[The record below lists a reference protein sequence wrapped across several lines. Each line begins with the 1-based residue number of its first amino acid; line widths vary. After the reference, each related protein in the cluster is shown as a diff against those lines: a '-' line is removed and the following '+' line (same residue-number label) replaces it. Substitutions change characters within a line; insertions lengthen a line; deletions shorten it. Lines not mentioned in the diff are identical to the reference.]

1 MGGYASMK
9 RFSKR
14 LLSLLLVTMMLV
26 SVALPMTAEAAA
38 TSSTYPIV
46 YVQGRRTPIY
56 DKNGKQIYPL
66 KTSIAEKL
74 MEDKSSI
81 SSAFS
86 KSLLTNNWDPLCD
99 AIYDSIAPLYAD
111 LVLNENGEIQN
122 GSYHKQPAT
131 PTQKTS
137 DYKVSDYVFYYDSR
151 TDPIATAKN
160 LQVYIKSVL
169 KATGKKKVNLVGRC
183 LGSSIVASYLT
194 MYGNTYVDTVLFYA
208 AACNGILP
216 IGATFSGHIQLDADN
231 IQKYTDTSLDDDD
244 DFDEFIKALVALTNQ
259 AKLLGIGTDKIN
271 SIYLS
276 IADQILPKLLL
287 ATYATMPCYWSMVSD
302 EYYESAKSFIFK
314 NETKKYAGLIKK
326 IDNYHYNVQL
336 PLNDTLTKLK
346 KNGLKIVNISKYNV
360 RLAPVFENCNVQ
372 ADGTV
377 ELSTMSFGATSANI
391 GKTLSKSYL
400 SEAAASG
407 MSDYVSKDSMIDAS
421 TCLFPDSTWFIKNI
435 EHTVFP
441 SCINSLIY
449 EAFSSQGQFTIKSN
463 KNYPQFLEYKD
474 KKLVAVTQLN
484 SDDLDQDDTGGSVLT
499 SMLKVF
505 LAAFSSI
512 FGTLIKIV
520 SGILSS
526 Q

>member
-1 MGGYASMK
+1 MK
-9 RFSKR
+9 RISKR
-14 LLSLLLVTMMLV
+14 LLSVLLVTIMLL

-56 DKNGKQIYPL
+56 NKDGKKIYPL
-66 KTSIAEKL
+66 STNISEKL
-74 MEDKSSI
+74 MEDKNTI
-81 SSAFS
+81 ASAFS

-99 AIYDSIAPLYAD
+99 AIYNSIAPLYAE
-111 LVLNENGEIQN
+111 LVLDENGEIKN
-122 GSYHKQPAT
+122 GSYHKKSDT
-131 PTQKTS
+131 PKTKTS
-137 DYKVSDYVFYYDSR
+137 DYKVSDYVFQYDSR
-151 TDPIATAKN
+151 TDPIASAKL
-160 LQVYIKSVL
+160 LQTYIKSVL

-183 LGSSIVASYLT
+183 LGSSIIASYLT
-194 MYGNTYVDTVLFYA
+194 MYGNTYVDTALFYA

-216 IGATFSGHIQLDADN
+216 IGATFSGHIQLDADS
-231 IQKYTDTSLDDDD
+231 IQKYTDTSLNDED
-244 DFDEFIKALVALTNQ
+244 DFDEFIKGLVTLTNQ
-259 AKLLGIGTDKIN
+259 AKLLGVGTEKIN
-271 SIYLS
+271 SIYRS

-314 NETKKYAGLIKK
+314 GDTKTYAGLIKK

-336 PLNDTLTKLK
+336 PLNETLTKLK
-346 KNGLKIVNISKYNV
+346 KNGMKVINISKYNV

-400 SEAAASG
+400 SSVAASG
-407 MSDYVSKDSMIDAS
+407 MSSYVSKDSMIDSS

-435 EHTVFP
+435 KHTTFP
-441 SCINSLIY
+441 SCVNSLIY
-449 EAFSSQGQFTIKSN
+449 EAFSSRGQFTIRSN
-463 KNYPQFLEYKD
+463 KNYPQYLEYKD
-474 KKLVAVTQLN
+474 KTLVPVTQLN
-484 SDDLDQDDTGGSVLT
+484 KDDLDKDDGGGSSLLT

-505 LAAFSSI
+505 IAAFMST
-512 FGTLIKIV
+512 FGNLIKIV

>member
-1 MGGYASMK
+1 MK
-9 RFSKR
+9 GISKR
-14 LLSLLLVTMMLV
+14 LLSLLLVTIMLV

-46 YVQGRRTPIY
+46 YVQGRRTPLY
-56 DKNGKQIYPL
+56 NKSGKQIYPL
-66 KTSIAEKL
+66 KTTISEKL
-74 MEDKSSI
+74 MEDKSVI
-81 SSAFS
+81 ASAFS

-99 AIYDSIAPLYAD
+99 AIYNSIAPLYAG
-111 LVLNENGEIQN
+111 LVLDENGEITN
-122 GSYHKQPAT
+122 GSYNKESPA
-131 PTQKTS
+131 PTKKTS
-137 DYKVSDYVFYYDSR
+137 DYKVSDYVFQYDSR
-151 TDPIATAKN
+151 TDPVASAKK
-160 LQVYIKSVL
+160 LQTYIKSVL
-169 KATGKKKVNLVGRC
+169 SATGKKKVNLVGRC
-183 LGSSIVASYLT
+183 LGSSIIASYLT
-194 MYGNTYVDTVLFYA
+194 LYGNTYVDTALFYA

-216 IGATFSGHIQLDADN
+216 IGATFSGHIQLDADS

-244 DFDEFIKALVALTNQ
+244 DFDEFIKGLVTLTNQ

-276 IADQILPKLLL
+276 IADQILPKLLF

-302 EYYESAKSFIFK
+302 EYYEAAKSFLFK

-326 IDNYHYNVQL
+326 IDNYHYNVQV
-336 PLNDTLTKLK
+336 PLNETLTKLK
-346 KNGLKIVNISKYNV
+346 KNGLKVINISKYNV

-400 SEAAASG
+400 SQAAASG

-441 SCINSLIY
+441 SCVNSLIY
-449 EAFSSQGQFTIKSN
+449 EAFSSKGQFTVKSN

-474 KKLVAVTQLN
+474 KSLVAVTKLN
-484 SDDLDQDDTGGSVLT
+484 SDDLDKDDNGGSVLS
-499 SMLKVF
+499 SMLKIF
-505 LAAFSSI
+505 IAAFSSI
-512 FGTLIKIV
+512 FGTMIKVI